1 MVIFSGPGIR
11 AACWPSAAFLQESG
25 QLNDSG
31 WGGQEAGKQQLW
43 RRPGA
48 GVAAL
53 QTGRTPSKV
62 KPVASF
68 WAGSSDNIFSV
79 DNVSRWFLQGD
90 VVTVTFVAGN
100 PRQSG
105 DIVR

>member
-1 MVIFSGPGIR
+1 MVVFSGPGIR
-11 AACWPSAAFLQESG
+11 AARRPSAAFLQEST
-25 QLNDSG
+25 QLNGTGD
-31 WGGQEAGKQQLW
+31 GGQDAGKQQFW

-48 GVAAL
+48 GVTAL

-62 KPVASF
+62 EPIASF
-68 WAGSSDNIFSV
+68 WAGSLDNIFSV
-79 DNVSRWFLQGD
+79 HNVSRWVPQGD

>member
-1 MVIFSGPGIR
+1 MVVFLGPGIR
-11 AACWPSAAFLQESG
+11 AARRPSAAFLQESG
-25 QLNDSG
+25 QPNDSG
-31 WGGQEAGKQQLW
+31 WSGQEAGKQQLW

-48 GVAAL
+48 GVTAL

-62 KPVASF
+62 KLVASF

-79 DNVSRWFLQGD
+79 HNVSRLVPQGD